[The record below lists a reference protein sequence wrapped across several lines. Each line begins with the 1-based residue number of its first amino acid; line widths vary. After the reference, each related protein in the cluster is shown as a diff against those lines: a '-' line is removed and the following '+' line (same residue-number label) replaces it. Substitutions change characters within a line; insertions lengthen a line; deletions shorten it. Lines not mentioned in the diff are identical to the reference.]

1 MKKDKDL
8 QLNYEIT
15 ECEESQQQA
24 EAFQVTHMKSTSQAG
39 GCGLFKA
46 IFMLRMVYGY
56 SFHYVI
62 EKLQHK

>member
-8 QLNYEIT
+8 WLNCEII
-15 ECEESQQQA
+15 EYESQQQA
-24 EAFQVTHMKSTSQAG
+24 EHFRSPTWSSSEAG
-39 GCGLFKA
+39 ECGLFKA